1 MDNYHLSILLNQQY
15 LINNYINYLN
25 TCNRNINRLQTNL
38 LDYTNNYYRH
48 HTQNTYTQNTYNQD
62 TYNQDT
68 YNQDT
73 YNQDTYNQYT
83 YNQDT
88 YNQDTYNQDTYNQDT
103 SNQDTYND
111 YNYIYNNLLTTST
124 VLDNEY
130 FKNLSTQNIETIIE
144 ENIEFKKYKDIENPI
159 DEHCGISQEEFNEED
174 DVGIFKSCKHIFT
187 KDNIL
192 NWSRRHLTCPNCRNN
207 LLYNTTYIKYS
218 EIDNLNINNLDNV
231 YIFNQNQLASYI
243 SWKLSNS
250 LFRS

>member
-48 HTQNTYTQNTYNQD
+48 HTQNIYNQNTYNQD

-73 YNQDTYNQYT
+73 G
-83 YNQDT
+83 
-88 YNQDTYNQDTYNQDT
+88 NQDT